1 MHDAV
6 ARMLSKY
13 ENRSL
18 DDQVRALRE
27 IIQEV
32 ALLGLWRA
40 RFFEHGAFYGGTAL
54 RILHGLDRFSEDLDF
69 SLLAPTPDFSLNRF
83 SAALEEE
90 VRAFGFNLR
99 VEALDKAVETAVQSA
114 FLKATTRNELM
125 VIETDERLTRNVPP
139 GQVLKIKIEVDTDP
153 PPGFATTTRYLLQ
166 PIPFAVRCYTLP
178 SLFAGKLH
186 ALLFRRWNNRVK
198 GRDWYDLVWYAAHH
212 PQLNLF
218 HLEQRMRQT
227 GQWSGD
233 ARLRRQDFNEL
244 MNSAIDRLDIG
255 QARQDVAP
263 FVRDQ
268 QALAIWSADFFRDV
282 AARICIV
289 EEQEA

>member
-13 ENRSL
+13 DNRSL

-32 ALLGLWRA
+32 TLLGLWRA
-40 RFFEHGAFYGGTAL
+40 RFFEHAAFYGGTCL

-69 SLLAPTPDFSLNRF
+69 SLLAPAPDFSLQRF

-99 VEALDKAVETAVQSA
+99 VEAVDKAVATAVQSA
-114 FLKATTRNELM
+114 FLKANTRNELM
-125 VIETDERLTRNVPP
+125 VIETDERLTRNIPP
-139 GQVLKIKIEVDTDP
+139 GQVLKVKIEVDTDP
-153 PPGFATTTRYLLQ
+153 PPGFATTTRFLLQ

-198 GRDWYDLVWYAAHH
+198 GRDWYDLVWYAAHNPH
-212 PQLNLF
+212 LNLY

-233 ARLRRQDFNEL
+233 ARLTRIQFDEL
-244 MNSAIDRLDIG
+244 MHSAIDRLDLD

-263 FVRDQ
+263 FVKDQ
-268 QALAIWSADFFRDV
+268 QALAIWSREFFRDV
-282 AARICIV
+282 ASRIII
-289 EEQEA
+289 EDEREA

>member
-1 MHDAV
+1 MHDAIE
-6 ARMLSKY
+6 RMLAKY
-13 ENRSL
+13 DAKSV
-18 DDQVRALRE
+18 DDTVRALRE
-27 IIQEV
+27 IIQET

-40 RFFEHGAFYGGTAL
+40 RFFEHAAFYGGTAL
-54 RILHGLDRFSEDLDF
+54 RILHGIDRFSEDLDF
-69 SLLAPTPDFSLNRF
+69 SLLQPSPEFSLERF
-83 SAALEEE
+83 SSALEQE

-99 VEALDKAVETAVQSA
+99 VESVNKSVESAVQSA
-114 FLKATTRNELM
+114 FLKTNTRNELL
-125 VIETDERLTRNVPP
+125 VIEADERIALNVPP

-153 PPGFATTTRYLLQ
+153 PPGFVTTTRYLLQ

-212 PQLNLF
+212 PQLNLY

-233 ARLRRQDFNEL
+233 ARLTRERFDEL
-244 MNSAIDRLDIG
+244 MNVAIERLDLD

-263 FVRDQ
+263 FVKNQ
-268 QALAIWSADFFRDV
+268 QALAIWSREFFRDV
-282 AARICIV
+282 ATRIMIV
-289 EEQEA
+289 EEQEE